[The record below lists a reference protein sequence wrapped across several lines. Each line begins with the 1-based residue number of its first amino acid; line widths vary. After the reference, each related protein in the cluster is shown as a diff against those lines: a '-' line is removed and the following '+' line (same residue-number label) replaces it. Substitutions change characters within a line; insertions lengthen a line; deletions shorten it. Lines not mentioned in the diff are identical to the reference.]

1 MNRCSASSSTS
12 ELCQDCAYHA
22 SAVAAAGLATELHP
36 AARGA
41 HRRRRRAPRQ
51 RAGVGRAVEPHGR
64 HPRAVRPLRGCCN
77 RGGARAAPRAA
88 GEQCHDRRQPV
99 SCFRVIFTRCSSTL
113 GDYFCWSSLVRS
125 ALLATPK
132 AGVTRPQ
139 EVAQICTGLLVGIAI
154 CDNCMHVVPCS
165 KSWLQAEF

>member
-1 MNRCSASSSTS
+1 MILIVPGPTVWQNSGMNRCSASSSTS

-113 GDYFCWSSLVRS
+113 GDYFCWSSLVLALLFLRHQRLVSPGPRKLRRS
-125 ALLATPK
+125 AQGCWWA
-132 AGVTRPQ
+132 
-139 EVAQICTGLLVGIAI
+139 
-154 CDNCMHVVPCS
+154 
-165 KSWLQAEF
+165 